1 MHTSTLWTPRRRLL
15 FWMLLIIV
23 ALMVNLWL
31 LFFVGQPPCGCSPVG
46 PVDTPVELGL
56 RRLL

>member
-1 MHTSTLWTPRRRLL
+1 MHISTPWPRRRRLL
-15 FWMLLIIV
+15 LWMLLIIV

-31 LFFVGQPPCGCSPVG
+31 LFFVGQPGCGCSPVE

>member
-1 MHTSTLWTPRRRLL
+1 
-15 FWMLLIIV
+15 MLLIIV